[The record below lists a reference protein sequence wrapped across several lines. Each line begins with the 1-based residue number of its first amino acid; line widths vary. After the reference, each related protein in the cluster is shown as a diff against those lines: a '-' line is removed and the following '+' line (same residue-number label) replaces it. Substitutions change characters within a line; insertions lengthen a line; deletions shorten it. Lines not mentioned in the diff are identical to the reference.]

1 MVPLRCWQ
9 RGTLWASDHRYF
21 VRVVC
26 LTYDIPTT
34 VITVVLVLYDRILT
48 FSDEVEYIWGSRG
61 WLNKLIFLVNRYTVE
76 ATLVGTTYGS

>member
-9 RGTLWASDHRYF
+9 RGTLWASDHPYF

-26 LTYDIPTT
+26 LTYKIPTT
-34 VITVVLVLYDRILT
+34 VITVVLVLYDHILT